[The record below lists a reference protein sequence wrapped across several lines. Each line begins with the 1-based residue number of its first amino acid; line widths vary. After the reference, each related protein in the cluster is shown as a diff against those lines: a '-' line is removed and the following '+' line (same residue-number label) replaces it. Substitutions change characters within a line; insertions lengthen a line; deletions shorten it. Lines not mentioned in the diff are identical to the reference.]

1 MKYAMPLHPKV
12 VEKDYQSD
20 QSIDEITEILKML
33 EVDEDPEEYS
43 DL

>member
-20 QSIDEITEILKML
+20 QSIDEISDILL
-33 EVDEDPEEYS
+33 
-43 DL
+43 DLQPLLAS